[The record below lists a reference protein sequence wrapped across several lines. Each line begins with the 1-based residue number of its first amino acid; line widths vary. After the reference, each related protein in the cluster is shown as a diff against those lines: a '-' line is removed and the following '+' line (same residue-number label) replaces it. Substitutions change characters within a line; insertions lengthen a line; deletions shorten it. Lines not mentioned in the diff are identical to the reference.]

1 MTRRP
6 MSKEELRAHIS
17 AFEDA
22 IGKALERSR
31 PRGTC
36 RFCGAAP
43 RVRHEESC
51 AMWPLILARAEYW
64 RQVRGEEEAAGD
76 R

>member
-6 MSKEELRAHIS
+6 MLKEDLRAHIG
-17 AFEDA
+17 AFEEA
-22 IGKALERSR
+22 IGKALLRSR

-36 RFCGAAP
+36 RFCRAAP
-43 RVRHEESC
+43 RVRHDDGC
-51 AMWPLILARAEYW
+51 AMWPLILARADYW
-64 RQVRGEEEAAGD
+64 TQTHEEDEAAGD